1 MNDKYVLCFRGENKE
16 GKEEILKIY
25 EASLSNIDKYTCYKG
40 CYSSNDLYRLL
51 PPEIKNYILTF
62 KHNYDFE
69 GNFFIR
75 KACKD
80 ISRGRTDLSILFK
93 SDADVVYTKETDIY
107 TSLLGMKK
115 NNDDKEEIKTIKN
128 NFFKELYEILLER
141 ESSLTEKID
150 AKIEA
155 SGTTESRI
163 NAVSKMPSC
172 LKEIS
177 KYVTNKYELKRRFA
191 ILLKFYKKQ
200 VDDIYGVKT
209 RIVNEKVLDERA
221 KERNF
226 SYAKAEANM
235 LKNLNDKLFKIKEE
249 NKAEEKSETKTQY
262 AKYQTKKSKNKLEDN
277 PDYINYMT
285 FIEERNKKDVQD
297 DFEDDELD
305 DFLGPVK
312 PNDPRYWSIN

>member
-51 PPEIKNYILTF
+51 PPEIKKYILTF

-75 KACKD
+75 KSCKD

-163 NAVSKMPSC
+163 DAVSKMPYC

-200 VDDIYGVKT
+200 IDDIYGVKT
-209 RIVNEKVLDERA
+209 RIVNENVLDERL

-249 NKAEEKSETKTQY
+249 NKAEEKGKMKTQY
-262 AKYQTKKSKNKLEDN
+262 ARYQTKKSKNKLEDN
-277 PDYINYMT
+277 PDYINYMAL
-285 FIEERNKKDVQD
+285 IEEENKKDVQD

>member
-1 MNDKYVLCFRGENKE
+1 MDITEFTVHE
-16 GKEEILKIY
+16 
-25 EASLSNIDKYTCYKG
+25 
-40 CYSSNDLYRLL
+40 LL
-51 PPEIKNYILTF
+51 EKL
-62 KHNYDFE
+62 
-69 GNFFIR
+69 
-75 KACKD
+75 
-80 ISRGRTDLSILFK
+80 
-93 SDADVVYTKETDIY
+93 
-107 TSLLGMKK
+107 
-115 NNDDKEEIKTIKN
+115 NNDELTSKEIVKAYKSRIEE
-128 NFFKELYEILLER
+128 KEKDVQAFITTTLDEAE
-141 ESSLTEKID
+141 EQAEKID

-177 KYVTNKYELKRRFA
+177 KYVTNKFELKRRFA

-200 VDDIYGVKT
+200 IDDIYGVKT

>member
-1 MNDKYVLCFRGENKE
+1 M
-16 GKEEILKIY
+16 
-25 EASLSNIDKYTCYKG
+25 
-40 CYSSNDLYRLL
+40 YR
-51 PPEIKNYILTF
+51 PPK
-62 KHNYDFE
+62 
-69 GNFFIR
+69 
-75 KACKD
+75 
-80 ISRGRTDLSILFK
+80 
-93 SDADVVYTKETDIY
+93 
-107 TSLLGMKK
+107 
-115 NNDDKEEIKTIKN
+115 
-128 NFFKELYEILLER
+128 
-141 ESSLTEKID
+141 KID

-163 NAVSKMPSC
+163 DAVSKMPYC

-200 VDDIYGVKT
+200 IDDIYGVKT
-209 RIVNEKVLDERA
+209 RIVNEKVLDERL

-249 NKAEEKSETKTQY
+249 NKAEEKGKMKTQY
-262 AKYQTKKSKNKLEDN
+262 ARYQTKKSKNKLEDN
-277 PDYINYMT
+277 PDYINYMAL
-285 FIEERNKKDVQD
+285 IEEENKKDVQD